1 MNPRP
6 RGTTAGAPF
15 ARLLEMLRPD
25 LVRFAFWLARDRAVA
40 EDVVQETLI
49 RAWKS
54 REELKDQ
61 AAARPWLFT
70 IIRREHARLYE
81 RKRLPTVDVETV
93 EALGDP
99 ALASD
104 GDAGLEDLR
113 RAIMQL
119 PDEYREPLVLQVLG
133 GLTTSEIAAELGLT
147 QAAVLTRLFRAR
159 NRLRVIYGLP
169 ARGGRGMSN
178 ECAHARIAIGG
189 EPHAL
194 PPEVTAHLATCAACR
209 QFHAE
214 TLSLDGRLRAAL
226 ELPLSNFRKAGT
238 STGAPFRTGRVGR
251 AGLARRRQF
260 LAVQAADCAGR
271 RSGRTRQARKR

>member
-6 RGTTAGAPF
+6 RGTTVVAPF

-61 AAARPWLFT
+61 GAARPWLFT
-70 IIRREHARLYE
+70 IVRREHARLYE
-81 RKRLPTVDVETV
+81 RKRLTTVDVEEV

-104 GDAGLEDLR
+104 GDAGLDDLR

-119 PDEYREPLVLQVLG
+119 PDEYREPLVMQVLG
-133 GLTTSEIAAELGLT
+133 GLSTAEIAAELQLT
-147 QAAVLTRLFRAR
+147 QPAVLTRLFRAR
-159 NRLRVIYGLP
+159 ARLRVIYGL
-169 ARGGRGMSN
+169 AS
-178 ECAHARIAIGG
+178 
-189 EPHAL
+189 
-194 PPEVTAHLATCAACR
+194 
-209 QFHAE
+209 AE
-214 TLSLDGRLRAAL
+214 DT
-226 ELPLSNFRKAGT
+226 E
-238 STGAPFRTGRVGR
+238 
-251 AGLARRRQF
+251 
-260 LAVQAADCAGR
+260 
-271 RSGRTRQARKR
+271 